1 METEN
6 NLPKTFDPKSA
17 EDKWYDV
24 WMKNQCFKPRAG
36 KQKQTFTV
44 LMPPPNV
51 TGKLHMGHA
60 LDATTQDALIRFKR
74 MKGFETLWIPGTD
87 HAGISTQAVVEK
99 LIWKEE
105 KKNRHDLGRDEFLRR
120 VWAWKEQYGS
130 EIVNQQKKMGVSCDW
145 DYSTFTLDEIPNRAV
160 KKFFVMLFNEG
171 LIYQSDY
178 IVNWDPVLQSAIS
191 DAEVEHKEVKGHFY
205 HLRYKVKE
213 DPNIELVIATT
224 RPETIFADTAVAV
237 NPDDE
242 RFKDLIGKT
251 AIIPICNREVP
262 IIGDEH
268 VDIEKGTGCLKVTP
282 GHDFNDFEIGKRNGL
297 PIINI
302 LNKDGTFN
310 TSAPEIEGMKPKD
323 ARKEVERILTELGSL
338 IEKGTGCLK
347 VTPGHDFNDFEIGKR
362 NGLPIINILNKDGTF
377 NTSAPEIEGMKPKDA
392 RKEVERIL
400 TELGSLIEKKD
411 HVHPV
416 GHGQRSDEI
425 VEPMV
430 SKQWFMNTTAMSEA
444 AVRSVESGE
453 MTFFPKG
460 WENTYFAWL
469 RNPKDWCISRQLW
482 WGHQIPVYYCK
493 TCDAKWAA
501 ETDPSECIE
510 CKGKDFFQDP
520 DVLDTWFS
528 SGLWPLSTLGWPDKD
543 VMEEKG
549 FDKFYPNATLITGF
563 DIIFFWVARM
573 MMMGIKVTDKA
584 PFKHTYIH
592 AIVRDKQGRKMSK
605 SLGNGIDPLDMVGQ
619 YGADAMRFTLA
630 AGSGYNRD
638 LNLDPER
645 IEGYR
650 NFVNKYWNAFRFVY
664 PFLDKAKAE
673 LPVKSEW
680 HLHDKWILAELNMT
694 AEKVNKAMDTYRF
707 DDACSEIY
715 AFVYDKFCSWYIEL
729 SKNILYGEDELAKV
743 KRATMLR
750 YCFKRIT
757 ILLHPITPF
766 ITEEIWSYLEDG
778 KSLVISQEYVEF
790 DPKLENAEVQD
801 MMNKFIE
808 VTTGIRNVRS
818 AVNLKPKDEIDV
830 RLFTD
835 DKKLAK
841 FMYESRHF
849 LKDLANVK
857 SGTIRNKGLER
868 PKKSATFACVHTE
881 IFVPLEGLIDIN
893 DQISRIKKDI
903 EKTKGDYSKV
913 ESKLNNQNFM
923 NNAPEEVRNEVREK
937 AAMFQEKL
945 TSLNGILESFL

>member
-1 METEN
+1 MEIQN
-6 NLPKTFDPKSA
+6 DLPKTFDPQGA
-17 EDKWYDV
+17 EDKWYQKWLDKKV
-24 WMKNQCFKPRAG
+24 FKPVPG
-36 KQKQTFTV
+36 KQKKTFTV

-60 LDATTQDALIRFKR
+60 LDATTQDALIRYKR

-99 LIWKEE
+99 LIWKQE
-105 KKNRHDLGRDEFLRR
+105 KKNRHDLGREEFTKRI
-120 VWAWKEQYGS
+120 WEWKEQYGT

-145 DYSTFTLDEIPNRAV
+145 DYSTFTLDDIPNKAV
-160 KKFFVMLFNEG
+160 KKFFVMLYNEG

-191 DAEVEHKEVKGHFY
+191 DAEVEHKEVKGFFY
-205 HLRYKVKE
+205 YLKYKVKE
-213 DPNIELVIATT
+213 DPDMELIIATT

-237 NPDDE
+237 NPNDE

-251 AIIPICNREVP
+251 AIVPICNREVP

-310 TSAPEIEGMKPKD
+310 KNAPEIEGLKPKD
-323 ARKEVERILTELGSL
+323 ARAEVERILIELDL
-338 IEKGTGCLK
+338 F
-347 VTPGHDFNDFEIGKR
+347 V
-362 NGLPIINILNKDGTF
+362 
-377 NTSAPEIEGMKPKDA
+377 
-392 RKEVERIL
+392 
-400 TELGSLIEKKD
+400 EKKD

-416 GHGQRSDEI
+416 GHGERSDEI

-430 SKQWFMNTTAMSEA
+430 SKQWFLNTTEMAREA
-444 AVRSVESGE
+444 VEAVEQGD

-482 WGHQIPVYYCK
+482 WGHQIPVYYCRH
-493 TCDAKWAA
+493 CDTQWAA
-501 ETDPSECIE
+501 EEAPTHCIE
-510 CKGKDFFQDP
+510 CKDTDIFQDP

-528 SGLWPLSTLGWPDKD
+528 SGLWPLSTLGWPDEKA
-543 VMEEKG
+543 MAEKG
-549 FDKFYPNATLITGF
+549 FDKFYPNETLITGF

-573 MMMGIKVTDKA
+573 MMMGMKVTGKA

-605 SLGNGIDPLDMVGQ
+605 SLGNGIDPLDMVKQ
-619 YGADAMRFTLA
+619 YGCDAMRFTLA

-650 NFVNKYWNAFRFVY
+650 NFVNKLWNAFRFVY
-664 PFLDKAKAE
+664 PFLDKAKDE

-680 HLHDKWILAELNMT
+680 HLHDKWILAELNTVAKTMN
-694 AEKVNKAMDTYRF
+694 ESFDVYRF
-707 DDACSEIY
+707 DDASAEIY
-715 AFVYDKFCSWYIEL
+715 SFVYDKFCSWYIEL
-729 SKNILYGEDELAKV
+729 SKNILYGNDEKAKII
-743 KRATMLR
+743 RATMLK
-750 YCFKRIT
+750 YCFKKIVN
-757 ILLHPITPF
+757 LLHPITPF
-766 ITEEIWSYLEDG
+766 ITEEIWSYFDE
-778 KSLVISQEYVEF
+778 KSLVATQEYVEF
-790 DPKLENAEVQD
+790 DKSLENAEVQE
-801 MMNKFIE
+801 MMNKFIDI
-808 VTTGIRNVRS
+808 TTGIRNIRS
-818 AVNLKPKDEIDV
+818 SVNMKPKDEIDV
-830 RLFTD
+830 KLFSD

-841 FMYESRHF
+841 FVYESRHF

-857 SGTIRNKGLER
+857 SGTIRNKAQEK
-868 PKKSATFACVHTE
+868 PKKSASLATTHTE
-881 IFVPLEGLIDIN
+881 IFVPLEGIIDLN
-893 DQISRIKKDI
+893 EQVNRIKKDM
-903 EKTKGDYSKV
+903 EKTQNEYKKV

-923 NNAPEEVRNEVREK
+923 ANAPEEVRVEVQEK
-937 AAMFQEKL
+937 AKLFQDKL
-945 TSLNGILESFL
+945 QSLNQILDSFL

>member
-1 METEN
+1 MEIEN
-6 NLPKTFDPKSA
+6 NLPKTFNPEGA
-17 EDKWYDV
+17 ENKWYQKWIDH
-24 WMKNQCFKPRAG
+24 KCFKPVPG
-36 KQKQTFTV
+36 KQKKTFTV

-60 LDATTQDALIRFKR
+60 LDATTQDALIRYKR

-99 LIWKEE
+99 LIWKQE
-105 KKNRHDLGRDEFLRR
+105 KKTRHDLGREEFLKR
-120 VWAWKEQYGS
+120 VWSWKEEYGN

-145 DYSTFTLDEIPNRAV
+145 DYSCFTLDEVPNKAV
-160 KKFFVMLFNEG
+160 KKFFVMLYNEG
-171 LIYQSDY
+171 LIYQADY
-178 IVNWDPVLQSAIS
+178 IVNWDPILQSAIS
-191 DAEVEHKEVKGHFY
+191 DAEVEHKDVKGFFY
-205 HLRYKVKE
+205 YVKYKVKE
-213 DPNIELVIATT
+213 DPNVELIIATT

-237 NPDDE
+237 NPNDE

-282 GHDFNDFEIGKRNGL
+282 GHDFNDFEIGKRHGL

-302 LNKDGTFN
+302 LKPDGTFN
-310 TSAPEIEGMKPKD
+310 NNAPEIEGMKPKD
-323 ARKEVERILTELGSL
+323 ARAEVERILIELGSF
-338 IEKGTGCLK
+338 
-347 VTPGHDFNDFEIGKR
+347 V
-362 NGLPIINILNKDGTF
+362 
-377 NTSAPEIEGMKPKDA
+377 
-392 RKEVERIL
+392 
-400 TELGSLIEKKD
+400 EKKD
-411 HVHPV
+411 HIHPV

-430 SKQWFMNTTAMSEA
+430 SKQWFLNINAMAES
-444 AVRSVESGE
+444 SVESVEKGE

-482 WGHQIPVYYCK
+482 WGHQIPVYYCRHCK
-493 TCDAKWAA
+493 HQWASE
-501 ETDPSECIE
+501 ETPHHCPECRDTDI
-510 CKGKDFFQDP
+510 FQDP

-528 SGLWPLSTLGWPDKD
+528 SGLWPLSTLGWPDEKA
-543 VMEEKG
+543 MEEKG
-549 FDKFYPNATLITGF
+549 FDKFYPNTTLITGF

-573 MMMGIKVTDKA
+573 MMMGKKVTGKA
-584 PFKHTYIH
+584 PFAHTYIH

-605 SLGNGIDPLDMVGQ
+605 SLGNGIDPLDMVKQ

-650 NFVNKYWNAFRFVY
+650 NFVNKLWNAFRFVY
-664 PFLDKAKAE
+664 PFLDKAKEE

-680 HLHDKWILAELNMT
+680 HLHDKWILAELNTVAARMN
-694 AEKVNKAMDTYRF
+694 ESLDLYRF

-715 AFVYDKFCSWYIEL
+715 QFVYEKFCSWYIEL
-729 SKNILYGEDELAKV
+729 SKNILYGQDEKAKII
-743 KRATMLR
+743 RATMLK
-750 YCFKRIT
+750 YCFRKIVT
-757 ILLHPITPF
+757 LLHPIVPF
-766 ITEEIWSYLEDG
+766 ITEEIWAHLENE
-778 KSLVISQEYVEF
+778 KSLLMIQDYVEF
-790 DPKLENAEVQD
+790 DPNLENKEVQD
-801 MMNKFIE
+801 LMNKFIE
-808 VTTGIRNVRS
+808 VTTGIRNIRS
-818 AVNLKPKDEIDV
+818 SVNLKPKDEVDV

-841 FMYESRHF
+841 FIYESRHF

-857 SGTIRNKGLER
+857 SGTIRNKHAEK
-868 PKKSATFACVHTE
+868 PKKSATFASSHTE
-881 IFVPLEGLIDIN
+881 IFLPLEGLIDIN
-893 DQISRIKKDI
+893 DQINRIKKDI
-903 EKTKGDYSKV
+903 ERTQNEYKKV
-913 ESKLNNQNFM
+913 EGKLNNANFM
-923 NNAPEEVRNEVREK
+923 NNAPEEVRTEVQEK
-937 AAMFQEKL
+937 AKTFQDKL
-945 TSLNGILESFL
+945 DSLNEILKSFE

>member
-1 METEN
+1 MEIEN

-17 EDKWYDV
+17 EDKWYAK
-24 WMKNQCFKPRAG
+24 WLENKCFKPKPG
-36 KQKQTFTV
+36 KQNKTFTV

-60 LDATTQDALIRFKR
+60 LDATTQDALIRYKR
-74 MKGFETLWIPGTD
+74 MKGYETLWIPGTD

-99 LIWKEE
+99 LIWKQE
-105 KKNRHDLGRDEFLRR
+105 KKNRHDLGRDEFLKRI
-120 VWAWKEQYGS
+120 WEWKEQYGT
-130 EIVNQQKKMGVSCDW
+130 EIVNQQQKMGISCDW
-145 DYSTFTLDEIPNRAV
+145 DYSTFTLDEIPNKAV

-191 DAEVEHKEVKGHFY
+191 DAEVEHKEVRGHFY
-205 HLRYKVKE
+205 FLKYKVKE
-213 DPNIELVIATT
+213 DPNFELIIATT

-237 NPDDE
+237 NPNDE

-251 AIIPICNREVP
+251 AIIPICNREIP

-310 TSAPEIEGMKPKD
+310 TNAPEIEGMKPKD
-323 ARKEVERILTELGSL
+323 ARAEVERVLTEL
-338 IEKGTGCLK
+338 
-347 VTPGHDFNDFEIGKR
+347 
-362 NGLPIINILNKDGTF
+362 
-377 NTSAPEIEGMKPKDA
+377 DA
-392 RKEVERIL
+392 
-400 TELGSLIEKKD
+400 LIEKKD

-430 SKQWFMNTTAMSEA
+430 SKQWFLNTTVMSEV
-444 AVRSVESGE
+444 AVEAVENGE

-469 RNPKDWCISRQLW
+469 KNPKDWCISRQLW
-482 WGHQIPVYYCK
+482 WGHQIPVYYCRH
-493 TCDAKWAA
+493 CNAKWAA
-501 ETDPSECIE
+501 EETPGECIE
-510 CKGKDFFQDP
+510 CRDTDIYQDP

-528 SGLWPLSTLGWPDKD
+528 SGLWPLSTLGWPDEKA
-543 VMEEKG
+543 MEEKG
-549 FDKFYPNATLITGF
+549 FDKFYPNSTLITGF

-573 MMMGIKVTDKA
+573 MMMGMKVTGKA

-605 SLGNGIDPLDMVGQ
+605 SLGNGIDPLDMVNQ

-650 NFVNKYWNAFRFVY
+650 NFVNKLWNAFRFIHPY
-664 PFLDKAKAE
+664 LDKAQDS

-680 HLHDKWILAELNMT
+680 HLHDKWILAELNTVAKSMN
-694 AEKVNKAMDTYRF
+694 ESMDIYRF
-707 DDACSEIY
+707 DDASSAIY

-729 SKNILYGEDELAKV
+729 SKNILHGDDEKAKII
-743 KRATMLR
+743 RATMLK
-750 YCFKRIT
+750 YCFRKIVT
-757 ILLHPITPF
+757 LLHPIIPF
-766 ITEEIWSYLEDG
+766 ITEEIWSYLETDE
-778 KSLVISQEYVEF
+778 KKLLVVQEYVEF
-790 DPKLENAEVQD
+790 DPGLENAEVQD
-801 MMNKFIE
+801 MMNKFID
-808 VTTGIRNVRS
+808 VTTGVRNIRS
-818 AVNLKPKDEIDV
+818 SVNMKPKDEIDV
-830 RLFTD
+830 KLFTD

-841 FMYESRHF
+841 FIYESRHF

-857 SGTIRNKGLER
+857 SGTIRSKNQDR
-868 PKKSATFACVHTE
+868 PKKSASLASVHTE
-881 IFVPLEGLIDIN
+881 IFIPLEGLIDIN
-893 DQISRIKKDI
+893 EQVNRIKKDM
-903 EKTKGDYSKV
+903 EKTQNEYKKV
-913 ESKLNNQNFM
+913 EGKLNNQNFM
-923 NNAPEEVRNEVREK
+923 SNAPEEVRLEVQEK
-937 AAMFQEKL
+937 AKLFQEKL
-945 TSLNGILESFL
+945 QSLNQILESFQ